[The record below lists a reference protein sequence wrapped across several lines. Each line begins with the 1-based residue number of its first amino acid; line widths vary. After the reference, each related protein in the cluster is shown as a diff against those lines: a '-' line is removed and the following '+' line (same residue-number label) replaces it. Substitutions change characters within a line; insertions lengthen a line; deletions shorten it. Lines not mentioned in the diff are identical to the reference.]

1 MLGRDGDNRAL
12 STNRWQPPAWPGG
25 LTRSRQRWRRLL
37 NCELH
42 GGFCCSS
49 FHFLDLVL
57 STVFGERG
65 GEKPFTSILY
75 AQFMSK
81 LHAFVK
87 SFLNIILLAG
97 FQAFMAA
104 LSLRSLRVRQDFPH
118 LSCIS
123 DASLYVVCYV
133 DSRIWTI

>member
-1 MLGRDGDNRAL
+1 MLGRNGYDRAL
-12 STNRWQPPAWPGG
+12 STNRRQPPAWLGG
-25 LTRSRQRWRRLL
+25 LHRSRQRQRKVL

-42 GGFCCSS
+42 GGICCSS

-75 AQFMSK
+75 ALFIAK
-81 LHAFVK
+81 IHVIVK
-87 SFLNIILLAG
+87 TFLYIILLAN
-97 FQAFMAA
+97 FNSFMAA
-104 LSLRSLRVRQDFPH
+104 LSLRSLRVLQNFPH
-118 LSCIS
+118 LSRIS

-133 DSRIWTI
+133 DSRVWTI